1 MIYGIICY
9 ILSLMLVF
17 TFSMFYIFRSSF
29 MPYHRD
35 AVERQWNEI
44 DNRMQKLLL
53 ALMKAL
59 GMAWLSW
66 VFLCVYLLIILL
78 SGSINFWQL
87 AIFQILYLL
96 SAIAPVFVA
105 IRLRI
110 KTGAKTPVAGGVMA
124 AVLSVLGFIFI
135 SLP

>member
-9 ILSLMLVF
+9 ILSLTLVL
-17 TFSMFYIFRSSF
+17 TFAMIYIFRSSF

-35 AVERQWNEI
+35 AVQCQWHEI
-44 DNRMQKLLL
+44 APRMQKLLL

-66 VFLCVYLLIILL
+66 VFFCVYLLIILL
-78 SGSINFWQL
+78 SGPVILWQL
-87 AIFQILYLL
+87 AIFQIIYLL

-105 IRLRI
+105 IRLRMQ
-110 KTGAKTPVAGGVMA
+110 TGAKTPLAAGVMA
-124 AVLSVLGFIFI
+124 AVLSVVGFTCI
-135 SLP
+135 LLV

>member
-66 VFLCVYLLIILL
+66 IFLCVYLLIILL

-110 KTGAKTPVAGGVMA
+110 QTGAKTPVAGGVMA

>member
-110 KTGAKTPVAGGVMA
+110 QTGAKTPVAGGVMA